1 LDVGFGSP
9 HMPPGQSS
17 AVPCGLVRLGFS
29 LVVEVLRPRPYG
41 QAPSPGRASHP
52 GSTVSS
58 RRDSKSLAMYLNGAL
73 VLVRQ
78 ELFAALDRFRPA
90 DEILEIASR
99 NRSWTTRL
107 LRHASHVTGLGASS
121 EMHQQAAAKRSTVI
135 DASAPAAPSICP
147 FAIESDIEVSPRLAI
162 CGRRLVSALVRQSGR
177 VKGTTRGRA
186 DT

>member
-1 LDVGFGSP
+1 
-9 HMPPGQSS
+9 
-17 AVPCGLVRLGFS
+17 
-29 LVVEVLRPRPYG
+29 
-41 QAPSPGRASHP
+41 
-52 GSTVSS
+52 
-58 RRDSKSLAMYLNGAL
+58 MYLDGAL
-73 VLVRQ
+73 VLVRH

-90 DEILEIASR
+90 DDILEIASR

-147 FAIESDIEVSPRLAI
+147 FAIESDIEVSPRLAN
-162 CGRRLVSALVRQSGR
+162 CGRRLVSALIRQSGR

>member
-1 LDVGFGSP
+1 VALYA
-9 HMPPGQSS
+9 S
-17 AVPCGLVRLGFS
+17 ASVWSWKCFDRVLTARLH
-29 LVVEVLRPRPYG
+29 
-41 QAPSPGRASHP
+41 PSDEPAILAARSVAE
-52 GSTVSS
+52 
-58 RRDSKSLAMYLNGAL
+58 RLESLAMYLNGAL